1 MFNCSKLL
9 LTLTLFWVPSGIAA
23 SSTQRIALI
32 TGCVAGAG
40 YLYCTQDGR
49 RTAAIIK
56 IFVKKYSTKTSEAAL
71 EGKKWCIATIN
82 KHAATLNVPKEWLIK
97 KLSQKTDH
105 ALMLETLTK
114 LEKQTAL
121 LEQQNR
127 VLTQQNALILNAVS
141 KMETVLL
148 PSNQSLKEKTIMLDE
163 AFTLSPDFLT
173 DDNEVNA
180 SSLTRS
186 HKSIPEESD
195 DDIFTRPGIIVM
207 ETDQK

>member
-9 LTLTLFWVPSGIAA
+9 LSLALFWMPSGIAA
-23 SSTQRIALI
+23 SSAQRIALI

-49 RTAAIIK
+49 RKAAIIK
-56 IFVKKYSTKTSEAAL
+56 IFIKKYSTKTSEAAL
-71 EGKKWCIATIN
+71 EGKKWCVATIN

-97 KLSQKTDH
+97 KLTQKTDH
-105 ALMLETLTK
+105 ALMLEALTK
-114 LEKQTAL
+114 LEKQTTL

-127 VLTQQNALILNAVS
+127 VITRQNALILNAVS

-148 PSNQSLKEKTIMLDE
+148 PGTQSLQEKAIVPDE
-163 AFTLSPDFLT
+163 SLTLSPDFLT
-173 DDNEVNA
+173 DANEAYA

-186 HKSIPEESD
+186 YKSGPEESVD
-195 DDIFTRPGIIVM
+195 DLFTMPGIVVM
-207 ETDQK
+207 ETED